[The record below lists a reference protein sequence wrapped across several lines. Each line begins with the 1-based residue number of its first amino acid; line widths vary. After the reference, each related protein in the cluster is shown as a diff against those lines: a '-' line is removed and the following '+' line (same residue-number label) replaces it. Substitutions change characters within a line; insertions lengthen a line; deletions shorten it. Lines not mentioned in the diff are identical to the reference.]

1 MSNETKKYTYKCSIC
16 GKKIIGLGN
25 DPRPIRDNKNDLCCD
40 ECDS

>member
-1 MSNETKKYTYKCSIC
+1 MANTDTFRCSIC
-16 GKKIIGLGN
+16 GKGIKGLGN